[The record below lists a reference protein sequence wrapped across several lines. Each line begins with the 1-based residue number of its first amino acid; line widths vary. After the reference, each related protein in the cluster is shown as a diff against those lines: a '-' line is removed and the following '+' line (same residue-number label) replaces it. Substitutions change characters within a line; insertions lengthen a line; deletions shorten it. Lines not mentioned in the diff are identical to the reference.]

1 MPSVSANSL
10 ETLWIENGTALSPAA
25 ASTPAQV
32 RKAIPNCAASTRAS
46 AGM

>member
-1 MPSVSANSL
+1 MARVSANSF

-25 ASTPAQV
+25 ASSPAQV
-32 RKAIPNCAASTRAS
+32 RKAMPNCAAGTRAK